1 MKKILLLVLSLFLA
15 LPVYGADTK
24 GSALT
29 DGSGS
34 IAGTD
39 YVLGYTTT
47 GPASRRYTVNSV
59 LSLVTPTTLG
69 LVIGT
74 DVQAFNTNLTAIN
87 QALTN
92 TSNPAFSTLNLTG
105 AGLTVGTGSTTS
117 GLLQIKNSTN
127 NNIFTLQP
135 GATGAALSWTLPT
148 AAPAGNG
155 YLVTASTAGVL
166 SYTDPSTLGAGAS
179 VSDVAYDATTWD
191 AVTTAAPSKNAVRDY
206 LESKMPSGADGS
218 YGIIL
223 TNNTAITPTAATD
236 EIYFEANVLKTNQN
250 GVESSVAIGPTGT
263 QINFSGTLTNGSYCT
278 FATGGTISCNSTPAG
293 GVASTDIDTSAELV
307 TLVTDETGSASGT
320 PLLVFNQAPTIVTP
334 ILTSPQMVI
343 TTSGLTQ
350 DNVYYRTSGSA
361 WATAD
366 ANGSS
371 TYPARCYA
379 ISTTQCLIGGSVTR
393 TTHGFTVGADLYL
406 SETAGAVTT
415 TAPTTSASVVQKIG
429 WVLDANT
436 LIVGIAPDYGTV
448 Q

>member
-105 AGLTVGTGSTTS
+105 AGLTVGTGSTTT
-117 GLLQIKNSTN
+117 GLLQVKNATN
-127 NNIFTLQP
+127 NNILTIQP
-135 GATGAALSWTLPT
+135 GVTGSNWSITWPTAPPAGNDYLWKISTSGVIEYTDPASFGGGSMTWPSTAGIPYWTSGTAWGGAYNATTKIPANYIPDATNASAGVATAAQITELERVGAALPTAVDGENAVVYTNNTVDPTVSAGTYWGFFYGGLLKTNENGTKYSVVKSPYAGPVSFTGPT
-148 AAPAGNG
+148 AALP
-155 YLVTASTAGVL
+155 
-166 SYTDPSTLGAGAS
+166 
-179 VSDVAYDATTWD
+179 DA
-191 AVTTAAPSKNAVRDY
+191 AATILYSG
-206 LESKMPSGADGS
+206 MSGA
-218 YGIIL
+218 
-223 TNNTAITPTAATD
+223 
-236 EIYFEANVLKTNQN
+236 VL
-250 GVESSVAIGPTGT
+250 A
-263 QINFSGTLTNGSYCT
+263 
-278 FATGGTISCNSTPAG
+278 
-293 GVASTDIDTSAELV
+293 
-307 TLVTDETGSASGT
+307 
-320 PLLVFNQAPTIVTP
+320 
-334 ILTSPQMVI
+334 SPQLVI

-379 ISTTQCLIGGSVTR
+379 ISTTQCLIGGSVTK
-393 TTHGFTVGADLYL
+393 TSHGFTVGASLFL

-415 TAPTTSASVVQKIG
+415 TAPTTSGSVVQKIG
-429 WVLDANT
+429 WVFDANT